1 MSCIHFGGSTE
12 AWCNANE
19 APDLPKSRIPQ
30 RRSKRER
37 LVFLADDPR
46 PAIRAAVAGNPETP
60 RYILTRLASD
70 ESSDVRRWV
79 ARNFRT
85 PIRALKRLSHDED
98 HGIAAYARLRLSV
111 IWSGRW

>member
-46 PAIRAAVAGNPETP
+46 PAIRPAVAGYAESHTS
-60 RYILTRLASD
+60 ILSRRASD
-70 ESSDVRRWV
+70 EYSDVRRWV
-79 ARNFRT
+79 PLIF
-85 PIRALKRLSHDED
+85 
-98 HGIAAYARLRLSV
+98 
-111 IWSGRW
+111 